1 MYLLIYLPCWAPS
14 VPNPKHKSFFT
25 VLFTVTWS
33 SGSCF
38 LASGSL
44 DLVRYIASS
53 ATESLKYGNVLI
65 CVCVSC
71 TREMSAQCSCQ
82 CETKRNHPQKP
93 RNNKK
98 RRGFEFRANMIPSS
112 LANHP
117 RPRCLSQVLVS
128 SHLCTPLR
136 CKAGGC
142 SSALQCFLGMVKH
155 VETTTPC
162 CSLIH
167 IQSMEIPGHIFWG
180 YSLKLRP

>member
-1 MYLLIYLPCWAPS
+1 MYIHINIVYGVCMILYIYIIYLFMYLLIYLPCWAPS
-14 VPNPKHKSFFT
+14 VPNPKHTSFFT

-53 ATESLKYGNVLI
+53 ATESLKHGNVLI

-98 RRGFEFRANMIPSS
+98 RRGFEFRANMIKSI
-112 LANHP
+112 LNP
-117 RPRCLSQVLVS
+117 R
-128 SHLCTPLR
+128 
-136 CKAGGC
+136 K
-142 SSALQCFLGMVKH
+142 
-155 VETTTPC
+155 
-162 CSLIH
+162 I
-167 IQSMEIPGHIFWG
+167 
-180 YSLKLRP
+180 